1 MQNEGQTIRVWD
13 LVVRT
18 GHWSLVIGF
27 FVAYIAEDDFMTI
40 HVWAGYVVA
49 VVVLIRLVWGFIG
62 SKHAR
67 FSDFLY
73 SPGAVLG
80 YLRGLITN
88 SVKHYMGHNPAA
100 GAMVLALLIGLIGTV
115 SSGMVLYA
123 IEENK
128 GPLAG
133 LVTADTAP
141 AIAFPQVIA
150 GAYVDDDD
158 DDDDEHENEEH
169 RREQDGK
176 GEEGRGHGEHDEDEF
191 WEEVHEIFAN
201 LTLLLVVFH
210 IAGVLLSSF
219 VHHENLAK
227 SMVTGYKPGKRE

>member
-1 MQNEGQTIRVWD
+1 MQNEGKTIRVWD
-13 LVVRT
+13 LVVRA

-67 FSDFLY
+67 FSDFIY

-80 YLRGLITN
+80 YLRELITN
-88 SVKHYMGHNPAA
+88 SGKHYMGHNPAA
-100 GAMVLALLIGLIGTV
+100 GAMVIALLIGLIGTV
-115 SSGMVLYA
+115 ASGMVLYA
-123 IEENK
+123 VEENK
-128 GPLAG
+128 GPLSG
-133 LVTADTAP
+133 LVTASTAP
-141 AIAFPQVIA
+141 VLAFPRVIN
-150 GAYVDDDD
+150 GAYADDDD
-158 DDDDEHENEEH
+158 DDRDDHETGEH
-169 RREQDGK
+169 RREH
-176 GEEGRGHGEHDEDEF
+176 HGEKQGEHNEDEF

-210 IAGVLLSSF
+210 VAGVLFSSY
-219 VHHENLAK
+219 VHDENLIK
-227 SMVTGYKPGKRE
+227 SMISGNKRGNHSESR